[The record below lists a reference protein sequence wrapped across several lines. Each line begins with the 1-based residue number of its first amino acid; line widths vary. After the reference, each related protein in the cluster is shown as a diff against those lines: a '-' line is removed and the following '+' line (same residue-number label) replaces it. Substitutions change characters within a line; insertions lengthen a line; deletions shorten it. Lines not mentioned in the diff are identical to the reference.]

1 MEASADR
8 RLVAGRYVLG
18 GPLGRGGMGTV
29 WRADDV
35 LLGRSVA
42 VKEVELPGGPGG
54 GPPALRERALR
65 EARAAARL
73 NHPGVVTLHDV
84 IEADGRL
91 FLVMELVEAPTLR
104 DLVDR
109 SGPVPPAAAARVG
122 LALLDALDA
131 AHRAGIVHHDV
142 KPANVMVASDGRV
155 KLADFG
161 IASLQEDTQR
171 TLTAGGGPGDPGAPA
186 RDDGA
191 GSEAGGPERRA
202 GAAGGPRAQ
211 GPDRAMTAVFGSLP
225 YVAPEQARGERAG
238 PAADLWALG
247 ATLWFAV
254 EGVAPFERAGPAATL
269 AAVLNDPPGRPAR
282 AGPLEPVLL
291 ALLTKDP
298 GTRPEAAA
306 VRGMLTPAAAGSLG
320 PTVPPAADPVG
331 PTLPTAAGPSVPT
344 LPTAAGLPASTVPTA
359 GTTSLPTT
367 GAARPPTAGATLSS
381 SAGTARPPTA
391 GSARPPTTGPAL
403 PPTAGTTHLPSD
415 PAAATEVLAGTTPP
429 PGWGEPRPAPRG
441 RRPRGRVQLPG
452 WTAPPRR
459 RRRWGRRLLVAA
471 GVLALLAV
479 ASNLGDA
486 EQRAGN
492 APAGLGDPVRD
503 GQFEFVVR
511 SVDCGAAS
519 VGRDLAPKTA
529 QDQFCLVALEVENTG
544 TEGRTFGGGQQFLFD
559 TDGNRHDPDL
569 DATARHEGD
578 ARLWSSHLN
587 PGQRLEG
594 TLVYDVPESVTPSRV
609 ELHDGPLSGGAI
621 VEVA

>member
-1 MEASADR
+1 MEASTDR

-35 LLGRSVA
+35 LLGRTVA
-42 VKEVELPGGPGG
+42 VKEVELPVGPGS
-54 GPPALRERALR
+54 GPPALRERALG

-84 IEADGRL
+84 VEADGRL

-109 SGPVPPAAAARVG
+109 SGPVPPSAAARVG

-142 KPANVMVASDGRV
+142 KPANVMVAADGRV

-171 TLTAGGGPGDPGAPA
+171 TLTGGPGPGTHAGPA
-186 RDDGA
+186 WGGGA
-191 GSEAGGPERRA
+191 GA
-202 GAAGGPRAQ
+202 GAGPPEGRAD
-211 GPDRAMTAVFGSLP
+211 GAMTAVFGSLP

-254 EGVAPFERAGPAATL
+254 EGVAPFDRAGPAATL
-269 AAVLNDPPGRPAR
+269 TAVLHDPPGRPAQ

-298 GTRPEAAA
+298 TTRPPSPA
-306 VRGMLTPAAAGSLG
+306 VRGMLA
-320 PTVPPAADPVG
+320 
-331 PTLPTAAGPSVPT
+331 PTAAGPPGPTVPLVRSGAVPT
-344 LPTAAGLPASTVPTA
+344 ACSGGVPTA
-359 GTTSLPTT
+359 GTPRLP
-367 GAARPPTAGATLSS
+367 G
-381 SAGTARPPTA
+381 
-391 GSARPPTTGPAL
+391 
-403 PPTAGTTHLPSD
+403 D
-415 PAAATEVLAGTTPP
+415 PVAATEVLAGPAPP
-429 PGWGEPRPAPRG
+429 TAWGEPRPAPRR

-459 RRRWGRRLLVAA
+459 KRRWGRRLLVAA

-479 ASNLGDA
+479 ASNLG
-486 EQRAGN
+486 EAGRRGGGG
-492 APAGLGDPVRD
+492 PAGLGDPVRD

-519 VGRDLAPKTA
+519 VGRVARQTA
-529 QDQFCLVALEVENTG
+529 QDQFCLVALEVANTG

-559 TDGNRHDPDL
+559 SDGNRHDPDL

-578 ARLWSSHLN
+578 GRLWSSHLN

-594 TLVYDVPESVTPSRV
+594 TLVYDVPESVTVSRV
-609 ELHDGPLSGGAI
+609 ELHDGPFSGGAS